1 MRILAAAFA
10 LIALCNAASAD
21 TWYYTEAGYKDD
33 AITNTVYWT
42 SQDKTVACP
51 AITGEDDFVVASWK
65 WMWTPKTQKAENYY
79 FAGKSLTIGE
89 IGGTDGKLEVIVY
102 NNNYSITFQNEGLFL
117 ANGLMTG
124 YGYTSRHSNV
134 YGNITVTAPESA
146 PFHIHGGG
154 PTNYVGKTLALH
166 GPFKSAAGTMA
177 IVGRK
182 PDAAGFAVLS
192 EITNFTLR
200 LNGPCTEYLGKLKA
214 SGLRPRIDYTSNKE
228 VKFTYDTAVKL
239 ACPEFGGS
247 IIVTTNGILNAAF
260 NTNVI
265 KIASLSFEPGSTLE
279 VLTSN
284 STNAIF
290 EVENSFAAEGPVSV
304 LMNSQRIK
312 VCNEGDRFTVLSLPK
327 TAEVSVDD
335 FRLELTGAKLKF
347 TSEAVHFEIREDGE
361 RKYLDVVVEP
371 IVKLTVADYNS
382 FNWNAEKSS
391 SAFKKAGSWSDTS
404 STPHSGCHYFNEKIG
419 TIITPDTD
427 SYSFL
432 GRSLS
437 IYDERPNSPFIVFTK
452 KLNLTKLHMTNGR
465 LASGTYRSPVVT
477 AESFA
482 FYGIHNTII
491 VQTNQTLELVG
502 PWKGDGQVD
511 VIGNHAYGSNGRLR
525 LTGDNSNFTGKI
537 KLSVG
542 TAAPNPDGIFQTLLI
557 GDEKALGGAMD
568 EMMFDALELNAYGTL
583 EVTNSLKVTASR
595 NRGVYV
601 NGVGRMK
608 VPADETLAVSTLLT
622 VNGTLVKLGAGTL
635 ALGGELDAADS
646 SGLSVSDGILNVA
659 AADAVNG
666 LAVDVAQGA
675 ALSLDPL
682 VADGEFAAFG
692 IRNDKAREPFRSEA
706 GKIELLVGG
715 TAAAE
720 DVKRV
725 ECALFTV
732 KSEAFAAVDALMKPK
747 RAGGFKR
754 GWVLRLSERVNGDG
768 TTTKLGLL
776 ERAGFSIV
784 IK

>member
-21 TWYYTEAGYKDD
+21 TWYYTGTGYKDD

-65 WMWTPKTQKAENYY
+65 WMWTPKNQKAENYY

-102 NNNYSITFQNEGLFL
+102 NNDYSITFQNEGLFL

-134 YGNITVTAPESA
+134 DGNITVTAPESA

-214 SGLRPRIDYTSNKE
+214 GGLRPRIDYTSNKE

-247 IIVTTNGILNAAF
+247 IIVATNGILNAAF

-335 FRLELTGAKLKF
+335 FRLDLTGPKLKF

-361 RKYLDVVVEP
+361 RKYLDVVVDP
-371 IVKLTVADYNS
+371 IVKLTAADYNS

-391 SAFKKAGSWSDTS
+391 AFETASSWSDTS
-404 STPHSGCHYFNEKIG
+404 STPHSGCHYFNEKVG
-419 TIITPDTD
+419 TIITPNTD

-437 IYDERPNSPFIVFTK
+437 IYDERTNSPFIVFTK
-452 KLNLTKLHMTNGR
+452 KLYLTKLHMVDGR
-465 LASGTYRSPVVT
+465 LASGSYRSPVVT

-511 VIGNHAYGSNGRLR
+511 VIGNHAFGSNGRLR

-542 TAAPNPDGIFQTLLI
+542 QVAPNPDGNFQTLLVD
-557 GDEKALGGAMD
+557 DEKALGGVMD

-583 EVTNSLKVTASR
+583 EVTNSFRISAARK
-595 NRGVYV
+595 RGIYV
-601 NGVGRMK
+601 NGDGAIS
-608 VPADETLAVSTLLT
+608 VPQGEKLAIGTLLT
-622 VNGTLVKLGAGTL
+622 VDGNLVKQGEGTLSLGGPLNATEASILRVANGVLEIAARNAINGIRVTFSNDAAL
-635 ALGGELDAADS
+635 ALNLDSADKEFLNYGICNTS
-646 SGLSVSDGILNVA
+646 SVPFQKDGASVSLQVGLSNVSEEIKSID
-659 AADAVNG
+659 
-666 LAVDVAQGA
+666 
-675 ALSLDPL
+675 
-682 VADGEFAAFG
+682 
-692 IRNDKAREPFRSEA
+692 
-706 GKIELLVGG
+706 
-715 TAAAE
+715 
-720 DVKRV
+720 
-725 ECALFTV
+725 CALFTV
-732 KSEAFAAVDALMKPK
+732 KTEDYPAVDAIFKPK
-747 RAGGFKR
+747 CAGALR
-754 GWVLRLSERVNGDG
+754 YGWVIKSFARDNFDG
-768 TTTKLGLL
+768 TTTKCARL
-776 ERAGFSIV
+776 ERAGFAII